1 MGRRLSHE
9 QKRSTISE
17 KMYQTMLD
25 AVTDDELQPEVRY
38 GRVTLSKYRAVLAVL
53 DTVRGIGWMV
63 GILGGVIAGLLI
75 GILDTLLRMT
85 V

>member
-1 MGRRLSHE
+1 MSRRLAHE

-17 KMYQTMLD
+17 TMYQTMMD
-25 AVTDDELQPEVRY
+25 AVTDEELSPDVRY

-53 DTVRGIGWMV
+53 DALRGIGWMV
-63 GILGGVIAGLLI
+63 AILGGVIVGLLI

-85 V
+85 I